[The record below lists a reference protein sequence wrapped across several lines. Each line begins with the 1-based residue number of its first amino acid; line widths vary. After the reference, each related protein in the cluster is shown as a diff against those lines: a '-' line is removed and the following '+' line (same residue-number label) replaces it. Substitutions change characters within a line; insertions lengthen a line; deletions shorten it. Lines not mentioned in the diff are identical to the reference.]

1 MTMRLTY
8 RFLLATAMVLLGGA
22 DLVAQQTMQWQP
34 NLETA
39 QRLAEQ
45 TNRLVLVHFTADWC
59 SACRRMERE
68 VLSQPAT
75 ALALNGE
82 YVAVLINTED
92 SAATATRYGIEK
104 LPTDVIITAR
114 GEEVDRFIGSMPAT
128 QYLSRLG
135 RIAKSVRQRSLAR
148 TSQLA
153 AAGAPRYA
161 PVAPAYAAERAEP
174 PRQDRR
180 PVGTPTLR
188 QSPPPLPPLRNQ
200 SPPAEYYVSDARSPR
215 GVAGSLPPDSR
226 PSLPPLPPRQS
237 AVPFQAPPMTMPRSS
252 PVVAHRPRSSAPPA
266 IRGDGVAP
274 AGNPPLGLDG
284 YCPVT
289 LADNS
294 LPSDRLWVAGS
305 PQWGAV
311 HRGRTYLFAGPEQQR
326 IFMADPDRF
335 APVLSGNDPV
345 LARDEGRFVP
355 GTRKHGVFFTDDKF
369 GRHVY
374 LFVSPASLGKFKQN
388 SLFYAEHIYRLS
400 RPEAHSTYR

>member
-1 MTMRLTY
+1 MTMRPTY
-8 RFLLATAMVLLGGA
+8 RFLLATAMVLFGGA

-59 SACRRMERE
+59 PPCKMMERE
-68 VLSQPAT
+68 VLNQPAT
-75 ALALNGE
+75 AQALNGD
-82 YVAVLINTED
+82 YVGVLINADDHVE
-92 SAATATRYGIEK
+92 TAKRYRVK
-104 LPTDVIITAR
+104 SLPTDVIITPQ
-114 GEEVDRFIGSMPAT
+114 GEEVDRFIGSMSAT

-148 TSQLA
+148 APQLA

-174 PRQDRR
+174 PRQDRWPG
-180 PVGTPTLR
+180 PVETPTLR

-215 GVAGSLPPDSR
+215 GFAGGLPPDNR
-226 PSLPPLPPRQS
+226 PSLPPMPPRQS
-237 AVPFQAPPMTMPRSS
+237 AVPFEPPPMTTPRPS
-252 PVVAHRPRSSAPPA
+252 PVVSRRPQSVAPSA
-266 IRGDGVAP
+266 IRGAGVAP
-274 AGNPPLGLDG
+274 AGNPALGLDG

-374 LFVSPASLGKFKQN
+374 LFVSPASLEKFKQN

-400 RPEAHSTYR
+400 RR